1 LDETMVNGDGAAM
14 PTDPYGARPT
24 SVRTLALGTRVGRPY
39 PRSYWRWVLLNR
51 WVVVLA
57 MIVGTLV
64 GAVMAWGSP
73 TIYRSEA
80 LVAAVTTQ
88 IPSEDFGTV
97 AEAAFTTDT
106 VLQPVIDALGLRMT
120 PRELLA
126 TDQLSA
132 EAVTGSAALRITA
145 RGRDPRLASDLAST
159 AASIFAT
166 VASDREMGNF
176 ATFGPGGNPGA
187 PEPGPMRQ
195 SALLGFLAGGLVAL
209 TGLFVASSVREPVI
223 TEEQLRV
230 ELDPDEVFVARV
242 RPEPP
247 ARGLRD
253 NSDWR
258 VEPQGVV
265 DAVWRAV
272 GAPETA
278 DRGALLAGVMVESI
292 VGKDPRVV
300 AMLRAL
306 EAAAPDLPGD
316 RQAFVGTSLGARL
329 LPDALASAPA
339 VVALV
344 VEGTTRRLVARMRE
358 EISVAPAEKTRIAV
372 LVR

>member
-14 PTDPYGARPT
+14 PTDPYGARRT
-24 SVRTLALGTRVGRPY
+24 SDRTLALGTRVGRPY
-39 PRSYWRWVLLNR
+39 PRSYWRWVRLNR
-51 WVVVLA
+51 WVVVFA

-64 GAVMAWGSP
+64 GAVTAWGSP

-88 IPSEDFGTV
+88 IPSEDFGAV

-106 VLQPVIDALGLRMT
+106 VLQPVINALGLRTT

-132 EAVTGSAALRITA
+132 QAVTGSAALRITA
-145 RGRDPRLASDLAST
+145 RARDPRLASDLAST
-159 AASIFAT
+159 AASTFAT
-166 VASDREMGNF
+166 VASDRGMGNF
-176 ATFGPGGNPGA
+176 ATFGSGGNPGA
-187 PEPGPMRQ
+187 PEPGPMLQ
-195 SALLGFLAGGLVAL
+195 SALLGLLAGGLVAL
-209 TGLFVASSVREPVI
+209 TGLFASSVREPVI

-230 ELDPDEVFVARV
+230 ELDADDVFVARV
-242 RPEPP
+242 RPEPR

-253 NSDWR
+253 KSGWR
-258 VEPQGVV
+258 IEPQGVV
-265 DAVWRAV
+265 DAVWRAA

-278 DRGALLAGVMVESI
+278 DRGALLAGVMVESV
-292 VGKDPRVV
+292 VGKEPRVV

-316 RQAFVGTSLGARL
+316 RQAFVGMSLGARL

-344 VEGTTRRLVARMRE
+344 VEGTRRRLVARMRE
-358 EISVAPAEKTRIAV
+358 EISVTPAEKTRIAV